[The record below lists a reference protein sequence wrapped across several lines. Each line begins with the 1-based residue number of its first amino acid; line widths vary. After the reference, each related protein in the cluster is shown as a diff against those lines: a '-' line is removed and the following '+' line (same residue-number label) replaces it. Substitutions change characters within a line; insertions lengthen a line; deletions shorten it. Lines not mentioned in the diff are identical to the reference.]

1 VNLLTEPMFF
11 NLSTY
16 LTPGVPV
23 VTPDSALLPGIYQS
37 ARFMWVPV
45 ISSPVAPNS
54 ANYYPVLTYRPI
66 FVTQD
71 APHYL
76 DQVDM
81 VLDIVD
87 AWVKSLLGISP
98 DDDHGLLM
106 NAAGD
111 TLRALRFMT
120 IEPSALP
127 APADDYDGPMTD
139 YLGSGPKI
147 VRLVR

>member
-1 VNLLTEPMFF
+1 MLTEAMFF
-11 NLSTY
+11 NLSTD

-23 VTPDSALLPGIYQS
+23 LTPESALLPDIYRS

-66 FVTQD
+66 FITQD
-71 APHYL
+71 VPHYL
-76 DQVDM
+76 DDVDM
-81 VLDIVD
+81 VLELVD

-98 DDDHGLLM
+98 DDDHGVLM
-106 NAAGD
+106 NAEGD

-127 APADDYDGPMTD
+127 APPDNYDGPMTD
-139 YLGSGPKI
+139 YTGNGPKI